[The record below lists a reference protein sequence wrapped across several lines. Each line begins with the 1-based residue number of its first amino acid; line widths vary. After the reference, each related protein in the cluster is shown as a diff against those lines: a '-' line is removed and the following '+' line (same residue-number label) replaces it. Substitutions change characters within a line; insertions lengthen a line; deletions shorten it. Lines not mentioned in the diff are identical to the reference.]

1 MILKYTLPKRIE
13 EKIELSGDEKVYYAV
28 PFDIDKDGKWTDDSY
43 LVVTTKKIY
52 IFGQDEKVLSISDC
66 EYVKAE
72 PGVGGGI
79 LVAKHK
85 GMPTALVHYS
95 SKHLGRFAYVARG
108 INILISGR
116 FEEVI
121 STEYEKICPN
131 CGRAIPGTQVCRQ
144 DRFLLHEN
152 RHHGWFELS
161 SRADEK
167 GRR

>member
-28 PFDIDKDGKWTDDSY
+28 PYEIDKYGKWTDDSY

-52 IFGQDEKVLSISDC
+52 IFGQEEKVLDINSC

-85 GMPTALVHYS
+85 GMPTALVHHS

-108 INILISGR
+108 INILIS
-116 FEEVI
+116 
-121 STEYEKICPN
+121 
-131 CGRAIPGTQVCRQ
+131 
-144 DRFLLHEN
+144 
-152 RHHGWFELS
+152 
-161 SRADEK
+161 
-167 GRR
+167 